1 MNLKVT
7 GLHLEITPALRE
19 YLESKI
25 ERIARHVDQLIDVS
39 VTLSVDKLVQKAE
52 VNVHLSGKDI
62 HVEATD
68 NDMYAAIDA
77 LMDKLDR
84 QVLKHKEKNSEHRGA
99 GAGAQPEAS
108 L

>member
-7 GLHLEITPALRE
+7 GLHLEVTPALRE
-19 YLESKI
+19 FLESKL
-25 ERIARHVDQLIDVS
+25 ERVIRHVDNVIDVA

-68 NDMYAAIDA
+68 SDMYAAIDA
-77 LMDKLDR
+77 LIDKLDR
-84 QVLKHKEKNSEHRGA
+84 QVLKHKEKQSEHRVTA
-99 GAGAQPEAS
+99 QAQPEAS

>member
-7 GLHLEITPALRE
+7 GLHLEVTPALRE
-19 YLESKI
+19 YVETKM
-25 ERIARHVDQLIDVS
+25 ERVTRHVDHVIDIS

-62 HVEATD
+62 HVEATES
-68 NDMYAAIDA
+68 DMYAAID
-77 LMDKLDR
+77 LLIDKLDR
-84 QVLKHKEKNSEHRGA
+84 QVLKHKEKQSEHRA
-99 GAGAQPEAS
+99 PAPETS